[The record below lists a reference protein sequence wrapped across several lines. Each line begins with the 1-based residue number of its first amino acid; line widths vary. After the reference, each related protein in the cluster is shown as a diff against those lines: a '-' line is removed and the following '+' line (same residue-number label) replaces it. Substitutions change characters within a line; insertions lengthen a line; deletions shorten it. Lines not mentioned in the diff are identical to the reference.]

1 MVLRLKDSENLKW
14 QKDMLSK
21 QSILYSKYCF
31 IKSNILKD
39 MEQLSKSQ
47 NFKERDIPPRAL
59 ELTLS
64 SGQAID
70 REDLLRRF

>member
-1 MVLRLKDSENLKW
+1 MVLRLKDSKDLKW
-14 QKDMLSK
+14 EKIRSHNGVSCIQN
-21 QSILYSKYCF
+21 IL

-39 MEQLSKSQ
+39 MEQLFK
-47 NFKERDIPPRAL
+47 NPRPKERGIQPRAL

-70 REDLLRRF
+70 E